1 MAAPSSR
8 TWAGRSR
15 DGEPKESVR
24 YIRPAAL
31 PGVEALQATFV
42 SHRYGAHLH
51 DGWTVAAVD
60 RGAASFELEGTRHH
74 APAGSLF
81 LIPPHAMHTGEP
93 AAPSGYRYRVI
104 YLQSAASLGGLP
116 EPLTGRPRHRLPVVL
131 RHGELAADLAR
142 LHGLLV
148 FPGRALEQG
157 ETVAAV
163 TRELADLVRGCQG
176 TEPRPWHA
184 GVGRALEYIRAHWR
198 EDFTLGDLAAAAQLS
213 QFYLVRV
220 FHRHV
225 GVPPS
230 AYRRALRVR
239 VARDMLRAGAAPAE
253 AAAECGFYDQPH
265 LTRHFKLVTGVTPR
279 QYLRGGR

>member
-1 MAAPSSR
+1 M
-8 TWAGRSR
+8 
-15 DGEPKESVR
+15 
-24 YIRPAAL
+24 
-31 PGVEALQATFV
+31 
-42 SHRYGAHLH
+42 
-51 DGWTVAAVD
+51 
-60 RGAASFELEGTRHH
+60 
-74 APAGSLF
+74 
-81 LIPPHAMHTGEP
+81 
-93 AAPSGYRYRVI
+93 
-104 YLQSAASLGGLP
+104 
-116 EPLTGRPRHRLPVVL
+116 VL